1 MGKQRWERC
10 AIWFWLGFTFKME
23 FGKITTGL
31 CLPPRSPF
39 QTRCILINWCL
50 RNLAGCLVIASQV
63 NVYVGQKRPFW
74 RIHPVSF
81 PDVLTIKRPVML
93 RAGVK
98 TGWGGGG
105 GGDYIIPICFFLTRV
120 TSFKRQKVQPRSK
133 MSAPLKKESGLQQE
147 NIFICGLTSRQ
158 SNICWLSLLWNY
170 P

>member
-1 MGKQRWERC
+1 MGKQRWEQC

-23 FGKITTGL
+23 FGKITMGL

-98 TGWGGGG
+98 TGWGGGAAA
-105 GGDYIIPICFFLTRV
+105 I
-120 TSFKRQKVQPRSK
+120 TSFQYVFFWQEWHPSKGRKYNLDQKCQHPSK
-133 MSAPLKKESGLQQE
+133 KKAVY
-147 NIFICGLTSRQ
+147 NRKIFS
-158 SNICWLSLLWNY
+158 SVD
-170 P
+170 